1 MKNAACRIRTTT
13 AVFLACCA
21 FSAFGRMDRTRFQ
34 IGTYYLRPQAQDE
47 AHIKAMHECGI
58 DFVYGIQPHQRKAL
72 DLFAKYGMGVVLKD
86 LMPFWVGGT
95 DARAAQFAA
104 RYPLEE
110 YNACVDQLVDHPA
123 IWMVDIGDEPN
134 AKNFPHYG
142 KIVELLKR
150 RLPQGIGM
158 YLNLYPNY
166 ASVSGNSAGV
176 QAGQLGTKTYDEHIA
191 WYSRDVG
198 LDYISYDFY
207 VYSAQ
212 PGHFDGFLG
221 KMYDNYRVVA
231 DECRRTNRSFWYVAQ
246 VNSSDPAKH
255 MTLNRLRFQAF
266 TAMAFGAES
275 IAWGCWMTGWWH
287 NNVVKGDGTTNMHE
301 YGILKR
307 VNAEIKSLGVPFMR
321 YRNVATHFVGYAK
334 DSVKSASCGPFR
346 DIACAE
352 GGPLLVG
359 EMASRKDPTRKALF
373 IASTND
379 PNDQGRPSRTLRL
392 ASENGIV
399 LHRSDGTS
407 RSFAPAE
414 LSAGIPLAA
423 NEAVMIEER

>member
-1 MKNAACRIRTTT
+1 MNRPTI

-21 FSAFGRMDRTRFQ
+21 ISAFGRMDRTRFQ

-58 DFVYGIQPHQRKAL
+58 DFVYGIQPHQRRAL
-72 DLFAKYGMGVVLKD
+72 DLFAKNGMGVILKD

-110 YNACVDQLVDHPA
+110 YDACVDQLEDHPA

-150 RLPQGIGM
+150 RLPRDIGM

-166 ASVSGNSAGV
+166 ASVSGNSAGA
-176 QAGQLGTKTYDEHIA
+176 QEGQLGTKTYDEHIA

-212 PGHFDGFLG
+212 PGHFDEFLG

-231 DECRRTNRSFWYVAQ
+231 EECRRTNRSFWYVAQ
-246 VNSSDPAKH
+246 VNSSDPARH

-275 IAWGCWMTGWWH
+275 IAWGCWMKGWWD
-287 NNVVKGDGTTNMHE
+287 NNVVNGDGTTNAHE
-301 YGILKR
+301 YGILKT

-321 YRNVATHFVGYAK
+321 YRSVATHFVGYVGNP
-334 DSVKSASCGPFR
+334 VKSVSCGPFG
-346 DIACAE
+346 DIVCAE

-359 EMASRKDPTRKALF
+359 EMMSRNGSGKKALF
-373 IASTND
+373 VVSTDD
-379 PNDQGRPSRTLRL
+379 PDDKGRPARSLRL
-392 ASENGIV
+392 ACANDVV

-407 RSFAPAE
+407 RTTVPEELFA
-414 LSAGIPLAA
+414 GVPLAA